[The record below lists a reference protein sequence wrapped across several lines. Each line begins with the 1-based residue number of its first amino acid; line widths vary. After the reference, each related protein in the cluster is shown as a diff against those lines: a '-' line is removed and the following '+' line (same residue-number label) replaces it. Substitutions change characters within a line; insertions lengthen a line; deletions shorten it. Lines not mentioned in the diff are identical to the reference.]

1 MYCLYGVCLCHGGLP
16 WCMWRGQ
23 RTVLWSQFCLST
35 FMKLLGIELRPPAL
49 YNKCLYL
56 LSNLTTPPFFNGR
69 HWSLE
74 IRNDTFVTQR
84 LVATSSSQLKA
95 EALMRRNSAFHFFLS
110 SHRQC
115 DILEHIPLIA
125 KAVPMD
131 ASAILMRAV
140 LLSVCRHAALI

>member
-1 MYCLYGVCLCHGGLP
+1 MVHVERSEDSFVESVLSFHLYEASGD
-16 WCMWRGQ
+16 
-23 RTVLWSQFCLST
+23 RTQATSLIQQMSLSS
-35 FMKLLGIELRPPAL
+35 EQSYPP
-49 YNKCLYL
+49 
-56 LSNLTTPPFFNGR
+56 PFFFNGR

-74 IRNDTFVTQR
+74 IRNDTFVTQL
-84 LVATSSSQLKA
+84 LVANSSSQLKA